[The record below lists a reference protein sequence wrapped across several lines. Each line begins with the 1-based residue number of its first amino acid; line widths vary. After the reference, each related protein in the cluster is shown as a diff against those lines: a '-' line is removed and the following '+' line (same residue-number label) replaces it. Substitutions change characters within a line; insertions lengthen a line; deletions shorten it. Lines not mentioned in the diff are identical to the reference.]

1 MDPKPTSGLGPIIN
15 HLSGLSPSPI
25 SPSLLLSLK
34 ISSGCMLGQVL
45 VSSMRLFASEGGRM
59 VECENLSPPQPPRTR
74 TQESLLLVWLRTLFG
89 WGSLLLFSAL
99 SIRRNHIC
107 CDEFEKNS
115 IKTVNARVL
124 AGQTISL
131 SGTYYRIRLAV
142 VFRMLESL
150 LGLYD
155 CLDLCYFFSAL
166 SIRRNHICCDEF
178 EKNSIK
184 TVNARVLA
192 GQTIS
197 LSGTYYRIR
206 LAVVFRML
214 ESLLGLYDC
223 LDLLGLL
230 RQGKSNK
237 LPSVRNNK
245 LISQGKDIIFSSLT
259 LILMFFTCKCVI
271 VLLREKK
278 KQQVESQDHQ
288 LAKLKN
294 SNEQR
299 LITDS
304 SENNIH
310 LTESE

>member
-1 MDPKPTSGLGPIIN
+1 MVGQHEYVFAAMSGRRPLYPMWFDVARQAYVR
-15 HLSGLSPSPI
+15 LMVWA
-25 SPSLLLSLK
+25 SL
-34 ISSGCMLGQVL
+34 C
-45 VSSMRLFASEGGRM
+45 F
-59 VECENLSPPQPPRTR
+59 
-74 TQESLLLVWLRTLFG
+74 W
-89 WGSLLLFSAL
+89 
-99 SIRRNHIC
+99 
-107 CDEFEKNS
+107 
-115 IKTVNARVL
+115 VL
-124 AGQTISL
+124 ACTCFLLMFEL
-131 SGTYYRIRLAV
+131 SELAFICFV
-142 VFRMLESL
+142 LMFERHKTDIDYNIFRCR
-150 LGLYD
+150 YPWR
-155 CLDLCYFFSAL
+155 AT
-166 SIRRNHICCDEF
+166 R
-178 EKNSIK
+178 
-184 TVNARVLA
+184 ARKIDKGIIDV
-192 GQTIS
+192 GIER
-197 LSGTYYRIR
+197 G
-206 LAVVFRML
+206 V
-214 ESLLGLYDC
+214 
-223 LDLLGLL
+223 DLLGLL